1 MTLTITLPEKIA
13 EQLQRKAKERH
24 LSAVEVAIDLLENA
38 LDEQADFHPALAN
51 GKTLIA
57 ATDDEVETISPTPEE
72 VVAKI
77 KALGPSDPRNIRPAT
92 GSLAQAL
99 RSIPSDPDF
108 DFEEWN
114 RQWAEVEAEMKAIT
128 RANDIAEGRA

>member
-24 LSAVEVAIDLLENA
+24 LSATAVAIDLLENA
-38 LDEQADFHPALAN
+38 LDEQTNFHPALVN
-51 GKTLIA
+51 GKILVTE
-57 ATDDEVETISPTPEE
+57 TDDGAEEDFPTPEE

-77 KALGPSDPRNIRPAT
+77 KALGPSNPRNIRLAQ
-92 GSLAQAL
+92 GSLAEVL
-99 RSIPSDPDF
+99 CSIPSDPDF

-114 RQWAEVEAEMKAIT
+114 RQWAEIEAEMKAIN
-128 RANDIAEGRA
+128 RANDIAEGRI

>member
-24 LSAVEVAIDLLENA
+24 LSATEVAIDLLENA
-38 LDEQADFHPALAN
+38 LDEQTNFHSALAN
-51 GKTLIA
+51 GKAPVTE
-57 ATDDEVETISPTPEE
+57 TDDGTEEAFPTPEE

-77 KALGPSDPRNIRPAT
+77 KALGPSDPRNIRLAQ
-92 GSLAQAL
+92 GSLAEVL

-114 RQWAEVEAEMKAIT
+114 RQWAEIEAEMKAIN
-128 RANDIAEGRA
+128 RANDMAEGHI

>member
-24 LSAVEVAIDLLENA
+24 LSATAVAIDLLENA
-38 LDEQADFHPALAN
+38 LDEQTNFHPALVN
-51 GKTLIA
+51 GKILVTE
-57 ATDDEVETISPTPEE
+57 TDDGAEEDFPTPEE

-77 KALGPSDPRNIRPAT
+77 KALGPSNPRNIRLAQ
-92 GSLAQAL
+92 GSLAEML

-114 RQWAEVEAEMKAIT
+114 RQWAEIEAEMKAIN
-128 RANDIAEGRA
+128 RADDIAEGRI

>member
-51 GKTLIA
+51 GKTLTA
-57 ATDDEVETISPTPEE
+57 AADDEAETVFPTPEE

-77 KALGPSDPRNIRPAT
+77 KVLGPSDPRNIRPAT